1 MKNKLNKLS
10 FIFFFLFGL
19 SLLLVQVTGC
29 GKKNKQE
36 NKPYSELGD
45 TLEQKLKIL
54 SARIKEDPKNPQLLY
69 QRALVYYNQK
79 NLYKGLEDIIRAID
93 MDSSDAK
100 YHLLL
105 ADFYYADAKI
115 EDARNSIQ
123 KALKLDPTNIDGN
136 IKMGELLFYLGD
148 YVNMFNYLDLA
159 LKQDPY
165 RAKVYFIKGMAF
177 KEMRDTNLAI
187 SSFNTTIEQDPD
199 YFDAYMQLANIYAA
213 RKNPLAIQYYNNAI
227 RINPFMIEA
236 HYGLAFYLQENG
248 KPDDA
253 IKIYNDLLS
262 IEPNNAAAL
271 HNIGYIFLFYK
282 NEPAASIPWFDKSA
296 LANPKAVNT
305 FYHRGYAYELLKNYP
320 KAREDY
326 QKAIELNNGVFDL
339 AEKRLADLKGK

>member
-1 MKNKLNKLS
+1 MKNKLYKLT
-10 FIFFFLFGL
+10 ILFLTFTAITSIL
-19 SLLLVQVTGC
+19 IPETGC
-29 GKKNKQE
+29 GNKNKQQT
-36 NKPYSELGD
+36 KPLTEVGD

-54 SARIKEDPKNPQLLY
+54 TEKIKEDPKNPQLLY
-69 QRALVYYNQK
+69 QRAQVYYNQK

-93 MDSSDAK
+93 MDSSDAN

-115 EDARNSIQ
+115 EDARTSIQ
-123 KALKLDPTNIDGN
+123 KALKLDPNNIDGN

-148 YVNMFNYLDLA
+148 YVNMFKYLDIA

-177 KEMRDTNLAI
+177 KEMGDTNLAI

-199 YFDAYMQLANIYAA
+199 YFDAYMQLANIYSE

-236 HYGLAFYLQENG
+236 HYGLAYFLQENG

-262 IEPNNAAAL
+262 IEPNNATAL

-282 NEPAASIPWFDKSA
+282 NDPAASIPWFDKSA
-296 LANPKAVNT
+296 LSNPKAVNT
-305 FYHRGYAYELLKNYP
+305 FYHRGYAYELMKNYA
-320 KAREDY
+320 KARENY
-326 QKAIELNNGVFDL
+326 EKAIELNNGVFDL
-339 AEKRLADLKGK
+339 AENRLAKIKNK